1 MEQKKNN
8 DVEYL
13 IEGLWILEYES
24 GLCLFEEI
32 YKDFTKEGMSTD
44 LITGFLS
51 ALLNFAN
58 ETFSDAIL
66 HIQLAN
72 RKIIFQTSKH
82 VLLVVAVSA
91 KAPAD
96 DAEIKFTIRKIAKI
110 FNKKFQSIFKK
121 GKWSGKVSVFSSFS
135 DNLKQIVKKEPLALK
150 FLTVEQAIDKYKDQM
165 LKKTQE
171 YSKKIQEF
179 QKTQRNM
186 TTDYLKKAREYSLLS
201 KKEKRRKKLDE
212 KN

>member
-1 MEQKKNN
+1 MEQKKNKE
-8 DVEYL
+8 VEYL

-66 HIQLAN
+66 HIQLSN
-72 RKIIFQTSKH
+72 RKILFELTKYILF
-82 VLLVVAVSA
+82 VIAVNA
-91 KAPAD
+91 KSSVTD
-96 DAEIKFTIRKIAKI
+96 GEIKFTIRKIAKI
-110 FNKKFQSIFKK
+110 FNKKFQSVFKK
-121 GKWSGKVSVFSSFS
+121 GKWSGNVSIFNSFS
-135 DNLKQIVKKEPLALK
+135 DDLKQIVKKEPLALK
-150 FLTVEQAIDKYKDQM
+150 FLTVEQAIDKYKDH
-165 LKKTQE
+165 LVKKTQK
-171 YSKKIQEF
+171 YSKKIQEL
-179 QKTQRNM
+179 QKNQMSKTK
-186 TTDYLKKAREYSLLS
+186 DYLKEAREHELLS
-201 KKEKRRKKLDE
+201 KKEKRRKKLEE